1 MSWPFGSIQL
11 RATGLAAPNL
21 PTLVLA
27 PMQRRFPLKS
37 VACALAALAVFAAEA
52 APGAEWRHHVDAPDS
67 RIFVR
72 KGEAISGGPRQT
84 VWLMT
89 NHLEPVKY
97 APFTAQARSST
108 MVLHFDCPARR
119 WAVGATVYFGLPDG
133 VGEVVWSDRKQPA
146 QLAWEPLGRDA
157 LGSEFSDLAC
167 TRQAP

>member
-1 MSWPFGSIQL
+1 MGWTFGSIQL
-11 RATGLAAPNL
+11 RASGPAAPNL
-21 PTLVLA
+21 PTLALA
-27 PMQRRFPLKS
+27 PMQPHLLLKP

-52 APGAEWRHHVDAPDS
+52 APGAEWRQHIDTPDS

-97 APFTAQARSST
+97 APFTAPARSST

-119 WAVGATVYFGLPDG
+119 WAVGDTVYFRQPDAA
-133 VGEVVWSDRKQPA
+133 GEVVWSDRKQPA

-157 LGSEFSDLAC
+157 LGAEFSDLAC